1 MLDEQLLNRLYRY
14 CRALCREEADAYDL
28 LQSGLERCL
37 RRPPASKEKLFGYA
51 IRIIRNIHL
60 DNWRHDRIVEFE
72 PLEDASG
79 ATDLDV
85 NTLESIVID
94 SDQLD
99 HVWRKLT
106 DLEREILFL
115 WAVEGYT
122 TGDIASHIGMPRG
135 SILSTIHRMR
145 KRISTGT
152 DSAAAGGLK

>member
-37 RRPPASKEKLFGYA
+37 RHPPASQDKLFGYA
-51 IRIIRNIHL
+51 IRIIRNIHR
-60 DNWRHDRIVEFE
+60 DNWRRDRIVEFE
-72 PLEDASG
+72 PLDNEQG

-94 SDQLD
+94 GDQLD

-106 DLEREILFL
+106 GLEREILFL
-115 WAVEGYT
+115 WAVEGYS
-122 TGDIASHIGMPRG
+122 TGDIAAHIGKPRG

-145 KRISTGT
+145 KRISTDADDT
-152 DSAAAGGLK
+152 AAGGRT